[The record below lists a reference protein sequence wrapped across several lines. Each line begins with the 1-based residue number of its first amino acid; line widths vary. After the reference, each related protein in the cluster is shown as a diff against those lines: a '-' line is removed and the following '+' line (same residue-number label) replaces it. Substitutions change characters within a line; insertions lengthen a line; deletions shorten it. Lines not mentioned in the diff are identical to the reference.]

1 MFPLLFTGR
10 RKQLDEDDVWE
21 LPTRMRARSVHERY
35 AERCLKYPHMTLRQH
50 MVRMFWPRWVVAGLC
65 YVGWCVCAG
74 AQPFLVSA
82 IVSHLQDDNATTSD
96 GAWLAFA
103 LFVSTLWCV
112 DARSHPPTHPLS
124 HQHITH
130 TNTPRWCGCQPIGRI
145 NKRASLQYQR
155 DKLLA
160 HPRTYQLITCVT
172 RRLVPQLVF
181 VCIYDKALT
190 HFLLY
195 VLTGIRSLSTT
206 SSDFCARTEWKS
218 DLF

>member
-1 MFPLLFTGR
+1 MPSTTATPADAAANTTTGARTKLKLGEKVHPLYTASWASRFTWSWMFPLLFTGR

-103 LFVSTLWCV
+103 LFVSTLWYV

-124 HQHITH
+124 HQRTTH
-130 TNTPRWCGCQPIGRI
+130 TNAPGCVDVSPLLHI
-145 NKRASLQYQR
+145 NKRASLQ
-155 DKLLA
+155 
-160 HPRTYQLITCVT
+160 
-172 RRLVPQLVF
+172 
-181 VCIYDKALT
+181 
-190 HFLLY
+190 
-195 VLTGIRSLSTT
+195 
-206 SSDFCARTEWKS
+206 E
-218 DLF
+218 